1 MNELIKVTYENDR
14 PAVSARD
21 LHEFLEVET
30 DFRHWFPR
38 MCEYGFSEGQDFN
51 AVKNDRVQM
60 EGSRM
65 VTRTVDDAI
74 LSIDMAKELCMLQ
87 RNEKGK
93 IARQYFIQLEKD
105 WNSPEKVMARAL
117 QIADKKIR
125 FLETENSRQA
135 QLLSEYEPKIQ
146 YVDKI
151 LESRGTLTTK
161 QIAADYGLTAQQL
174 NGILH
179 DAGIQ
184 YKVNGQWLLYRKHM
198 GLGYTKSKTIEI
210 TRADGSPDT
219 VMQTRWTQKGRL
231 MIHDLLESMGIIPE
245 MDK

>member
-60 EGSRM
+60 AGSRM

-74 LSIDMAKELCMLQ
+74 LSIDMAKEICMLQ

-93 IARQYFIQLEKD
+93 IARQYFIKLEQD
-105 WNSPEKVMARAL
+105 CNSPEKVMAPAL
-117 QIADKKIR
+117 QIAEKKLR
-125 FLETENSRQA
+125 YPATQHSRPA
-135 QLLSEYEPKIQ
+135 QVPSAYPPKIQ

>member
-161 QIAADYGLTAQQL
+161 QIAADCGLTAQQL